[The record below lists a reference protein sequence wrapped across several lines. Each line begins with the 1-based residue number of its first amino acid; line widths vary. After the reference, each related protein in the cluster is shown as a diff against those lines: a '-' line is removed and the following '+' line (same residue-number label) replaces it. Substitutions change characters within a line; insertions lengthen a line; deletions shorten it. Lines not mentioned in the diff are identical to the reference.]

1 MWPGDKHFL
10 PLVFDGDER
19 QFHGTMPYDAD
30 VPVTWSY
37 ERL

>member
-1 MWPGDKHFL
+1 L

-19 QFHGTMPYDAD
+19 QFHGTMPYNAD